1 MKNSYENIAHLILFI
16 FFIYVNQLLLAL
28 VLPVSLNTITLI
40 FTCKVVE
47 LGQVSPLE
55 VDGTGNLP
63 VQIDCT
69 GFMLKKSKAIIYN
82 CRTIPFITEE
92 QKGKNTGL

>member
-1 MKNSYENIAHLILFI
+1 M
-16 FFIYVNQLLLAL
+16 
-28 VLPVSLNTITLI
+28 
-40 FTCKVVE
+40 E

-69 GFMLKKSKAIIYN
+69 GFMLNKSKAFILNLYIQWQDITINDRRAGQKHGFIGLHSTSSRRRDGQQIIEI
-82 CRTIPFITEE
+82 CP
-92 QKGKNTGL
+92 KNFNNTLYIFSHINL

>member
-1 MKNSYENIAHLILFI
+1 M
-16 FFIYVNQLLLAL
+16 
-28 VLPVSLNTITLI
+28 
-40 FTCKVVE
+40 E

-69 GFMLKKSKAIIYN
+69 GFMLKKSKAFILNLYIQWQDITINDRRAGQKHGTVQTQGGGMVNKLSRYAQKFLIIY
-82 CRTIPFITEE
+82 F
-92 QKGKNTGL
+92 

>member
-1 MKNSYENIAHLILFI
+1 M
-16 FFIYVNQLLLAL
+16 
-28 VLPVSLNTITLI
+28 
-40 FTCKVVE
+40 E

-69 GFMLKKSKAIIYN
+69 GFMLKKSKATIYN

>member
-1 MKNSYENIAHLILFI
+1 M
-16 FFIYVNQLLLAL
+16 
-28 VLPVSLNTITLI
+28 
-40 FTCKVVE
+40 E

-69 GFMLKKSKAIIYN
+69 GFMLNKSKAFILNLYIQWQDITISDRRAGQKHGFIGLLSTNSRRRDGQQIIEICPKIFN
-82 CRTIPFITEE
+82 NIFLAILTCNLVKE
-92 QKGKNTGL
+92 